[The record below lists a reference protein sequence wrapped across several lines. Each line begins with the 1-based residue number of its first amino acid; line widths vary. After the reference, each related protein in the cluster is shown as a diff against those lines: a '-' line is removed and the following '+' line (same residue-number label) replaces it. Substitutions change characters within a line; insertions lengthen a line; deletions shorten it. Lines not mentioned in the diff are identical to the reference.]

1 MTEEQMIKAE
11 AALRS
16 KQIKDILK
24 RHALERYRQCVI
36 DVPFFL
42 LPHRVLY
49 RMEQASEQIILT
61 RFYPYR
67 AARAETE
74 QKIRAAIDKARDS
87 KAELTEKEIETIKK
101 PIEAIDYTPE
111 NMKEYYFT
119 CFLHGFNLD
128 EFRSWDWT
136 GERVS
141 PDKEKEL
148 KLYYQRRQRDFIEHP
163 EKYATPALKA
173 NDDMSRYSRDTR
185 YFLRMLDDISEPED
199 TAYWTE
205 KEQEILNMNIREE
218 I

>member
-16 KQIKDILK
+16 KQIKDILR
-24 RHALERYRQCVI
+24 RHNLERYRQCI
-36 DVPFFL
+36 ADVPFFL

-49 RMEQASEQIILT
+49 RMEQSSEQIMLT

-67 AARAETE
+67 AARAQTE
-74 QKIRAAIDKARDS
+74 QEIRSAIDKAKDS
-87 KAELTEKEIETIKK
+87 GKELTENEIKEIKR
-101 PIEAIDYTPE
+101 PIEARDYTPE

-119 CFLHGFNLD
+119 CFLYGFNLD

-148 KLYYQRRQRDFIEHP
+148 KLYYQRRQQDFIERP
-163 EKYATPALKA
+163 EKYAMPALKA
-173 NDDMSRYSRDTR
+173 DDDMSRYSRDTR
-185 YFLRMLDDISEPED
+185 HFLQMLDDISE
-199 TAYWTE
+199 
-205 KEQEILNMNIREE
+205 L
-218 I
+218 

>member
-24 RHALERYRQCVI
+24 RHNLERYRQCI
-36 DVPFFL
+36 ADVPFFL

-49 RMEQASEQIILT
+49 RMEQSSEQIILT

-67 AARAETE
+67 AARAKTE
-74 QKIRAAIDKARDS
+74 QKIRAAIDKVKDS
-87 KAELTEKEIETIKK
+87 ERELTENEIKEIKR
-101 PIEAIDYTPE
+101 PIEARDYTPE

-119 CFLHGFNLD
+119 CFLYGFNLD

-141 PDKEKEL
+141 PDKEKGL
-148 KLYYQRRQRDFIEHP
+148 KLYYQRRQQDFIEHP
-163 EKYATPALKA
+163 EKYAMPALKA
-173 NDDMSRYSRDTR
+173 DDDMSRYSRDTR
-185 YFLRMLDDISEPED
+185 HFLQMLDDISE
-199 TAYWTE
+199 
-205 KEQEILNMNIREE
+205 L
-218 I
+218 